1 MFLQINGLI
10 SKGMSNIDYWEK
22 NISQKENLKK
32 CSSFKEQKGTRYI
45 QQNVYFVKCCYCLQL
60 SFVHKSMSQISFN
73 LFCMGDRA
81 AVSWKVWSLFSMRIF
96 KNMMNNYTWT
106 LIIWWKRK
114 IYTCKHDKIYTCK
127 HVLFCN
133 SILTSWSIL
142 MLRID

>member
-73 LFCMGDRA
+73 LFCMRDRA
-81 AVSWKVWSLFSMRIF
+81 AVSWKFGHCSVCASL
-96 KNMMNNYTWT
+96 K
-106 LIIWWKRK
+106 IWW
-114 IYTCKHDKIYTCK
+114 IITHE
-127 HVLFCN
+127 H
-133 SILTSWSIL
+133 
-142 MLRID
+142 

>member
-114 IYTCKHDKIYTCK
+114 IFIYFIKCYWIK
-127 HVLFCN
+127 NLLLWF
-133 SILTSWSIL
+133 TSKNI
-142 MLRID
+142 